1 MPVIMLLCHLNCY
14 YKLHKKTLF
23 MHVHAISF
31 SRIIA
36 SLYGENCSS
45 ACPYPY
51 YKVDC
56 QRACNSITVAV
67 TCVMFL
73 RDVKIF
79 LQVIKFSL
87 SQKYAD

>member
-1 MPVIMLLCHLNCY
+1 
-14 YKLHKKTLF
+14 

-36 SLYGENCSS
+36 GLGGEICSS

-51 YKVDC
+51 YVVDC
-56 QRACNSITVAV
+56 QITCNSITVAV

-73 RDVKIF
+73 RDVKMF
-79 LQVIKFSL
+79 LEVIKLSL
-87 SQKYAD
+87 SQQYAD

>member
-1 MPVIMLLCHLNCY
+1 
-14 YKLHKKTLF
+14 
-23 MHVHAISF
+23 MHVHVIFF

-36 SLYGENCSS
+36 GLSGENVLSP
-45 ACPYPY
+45 CPYPY
-51 YKVDC
+51 YGVDC
-56 QRACNSITVAV
+56 QRTCNSITVAV

-73 RDVKIF
+73 RDVKMF